1 MELKIS
7 EILNLIENNNNEIK
21 IINEKEKIIKEL
33 ENNFYDF
40 VRKEVSTAPYSP
52 EIEKSIISKYNELQ
66 DRKFEATRDLAN
78 KVRLFSNIDYVEK
91 KLVNGKEVS
100 ENKKLGINGV
110 YTSATNNAQFKA
122 DNELLYALSNSRQ
135 SIDKGIF
142 VPDIFTGQNKLLNS
156 LMSKH
161 YTPQEMIQV
170 NKALANAS
178 QEYFKRNRKLSE

>member
-1 MELKIS
+1 MGGTGLGGIKRIS
-7 EILNLIENNNNEIK
+7 I
-21 IINEKEKIIKEL
+21 
-33 ENNFYDF
+33 DG
-40 VRKEVSTAPYSP
+40 
-52 EIEKSIISKYNELQ
+52 SIW
-66 DRKFEATRDLAN
+66 
-78 KVRLFSNIDYVEK
+78 RLM
-91 KLVNGKEVS
+91 VNGKEVS

-178 QEYFKRNRKLSE
+178 QEYFKRNRKYKYKTSS